1 MVLQSCIIFDFPT
14 FCKHPDTFLFPVE
27 KTRRKN
33 GSPGLGS
40 LVFDKRFS
48 YNKAVD
54 SSRDTP
60 PIRPPPSLI
69 DPRSGPKGRFAA
81 PFRSVFYCSRFLHTL
96 SLILTHYFRK
106 IDPYHPHSIFRKGS
120 KKLKKKFH
128 LPKTRLGRT
137 ALCLLF
143 TALAG
148 LVYFYV
154 SLPALNLQSEEFYSF
169 AFLLCLVYLI
179 CAFLFSGVPKDNVVR
194 TPKEKLMDWLRF
206 VKKQCL
212 PAGILLVALILVQI
226 VGQVVSSPILRAGS
240 YRELLSVDEG
250 NFTQDVAQISFNE
263 IPTLDR
269 TSAEYLGDRQMG
281 TLSDMVS
288 QFEYSNDST
297 QINFQGRPVRVAPIA
312 YADLFKWLT
321 NRGEGLPA
329 YVVVDMVTQE
339 ATVTRLPEG
348 MKYSFSE
355 PLNRNIL
362 RHLRFQFPTMMF
374 YTPQFEVDESG
385 HPWWIAPRVVKTI
398 GLFGGTDIKGAVLVD
413 AVTGE
418 STYHEEVPTWV
429 DTLYVPELIM
439 QQYDYHGTLVHGFI
453 NSILGQ
459 RDVKLTTDG
468 YNYIAMHDDVYA
480 YTGVTS
486 ANADQSNLGFLLT
499 NMRTKQTT
507 FYDAPG
513 ATEEAAMASAMGV
526 VQDLGYTATFP
537 LLLNIAG
544 EPTYFIPL
552 KDATQLVKMYA
563 MVNVA
568 QYQIVATGSTVSGCE
583 KTYIQM
589 MNEKGLG
596 EEIVLPQ
603 TQVSGKVEEIRTA
616 VLDGDTYYFLRL
628 EENGPFY
635 AVNAAE
641 HREVVILNVGDM
653 VTIDHAIPEEG
664 SESSILD
671 SYSITIYSV
680 IGSADGSSGLL
691 GFTTADGQSV
701 PTIPAGTEPPF
712 QFTPADASTPAVTP
726 EVTVIP

>member
-1 MVLQSCIIFDFPT
+1 M
-14 FCKHPDTFLFPVE
+14 
-27 KTRRKN
+27 
-33 GSPGLGS
+33 
-40 LVFDKRFS
+40 
-48 YNKAVD
+48 
-54 SSRDTP
+54 
-60 PIRPPPSLI
+60 
-69 DPRSGPKGRFAA
+69 
-81 PFRSVFYCSRFLHTL
+81 
-96 SLILTHYFRK
+96 
-106 IDPYHPHSIFRKGS
+106 
-120 KKLKKKFH
+120 KKKFS

-137 ALCLLF
+137 ALCLLI
-143 TALAG
+143 TAVFG

-154 SLPALNLQSEEFYSF
+154 SLPALNLQNEAFYSF
-169 AFLLCLVYLI
+169 AVLLCLVYLV
-179 CAFLFSGVPKDNVVR
+179 CAFLLSGLPRDNVMR
-194 TPKEKLMDWLRF
+194 TPKEKLKDWLGF
-206 VKKQCL
+206 IKKQCL
-212 PAGILLVALILVQI
+212 PAAVVLVALIAVQL
-226 VGQVVSSPILRAGS
+226 VGQVISMPIFRAAA
-240 YRELLSVDEG
+240 YRELLSVETG
-250 NFTQDVAQISFNE
+250 SFTTDVAQISFNE

-297 QINFQGRPVRVAPIA
+297 QINFRGRPVRVAPIS

-339 ATVTRLPEG
+339 ATVTRLSEG

-355 PLNRNIL
+355 PLNRNIN
-362 RHLRFQFPTMMF
+362 RHLRFHYPTMMF
-374 YTPQFEVDESG
+374 ATPQFEVDENG

-418 STYHEEVPTWV
+418 SQYYEEVPTWV

-439 QQYDYHGTLVHGFI
+439 QQYDYYGTLVHGFI
-453 NSILGQ
+453 NSVLGQ

-468 YNYIAMHDDVYA
+468 YNYIAMNDDVYA

-563 MVNVA
+563 MVNVS
-568 QYQIVATGSTVSGCE
+568 QYQIVATGTTVSGCE

-603 TQVSGKVEEIRTA
+603 SEIMGTVAEIRTA
-616 VLDGDTYYFLRL
+616 VLEGTSYYFLRL
-628 EENGPFY
+628 EGGAVFY
-635 AVNAAE
+635 AINAADN
-641 HREVVILNVGDM
+641 REVITLNVGDM
-653 VTIDHAIPEEG
+653 VTIEHEIPAEG
-664 SESSILD
+664 AAPSILD
-671 SYSITIYSV
+671 GYSLTIYPT
-680 IGSADGSSGLL
+680 IGSVDGPTAEL
-691 GFTTADGQSV
+691 GFTVDGEQV
-701 PTIPAGTEPPF
+701 PTIEAGSGIPF
-712 QFTPADASTPAVTP
+712 QFQSSPELPAA
-726 EVTVIP
+726 